1 MRRVACVPTFPGADG
16 VPLHYE
22 VRGGGR
28 PTDPPV
34 VAVAGGAAR
43 HPDYLGDLAG
53 LTDVADLVVPHL
65 RGVGRSPAPV
75 DADRGSYWNQA
86 ADLEAL
92 RGHLGAGALVLVGHG
107 AGTRL
112 MVSYAAQHPD
122 RVAALVLVCP
132 ATGYLVDEPSDA
144 SDLAAARL
152 DDLAFGVAW
161 AELAAGPALDD
172 DAAFTA
178 WQRRTAPA
186 GYAAWGPREQAHAA
200 TGDFHVA
207 AAQAFFGTHPPADL
221 PARLWD
227 VTAPVLVV
235 GGGSDCLTGVAPVLA
250 LADLFPR
257 RTAVTLPGCGHYPWV
272 EAPHPF
278 REAVGGFLA
287 EVLAGGGAVRTAGTG
302 RAALLPDRQSG

>member
-1 MRRVACVPTFPGADG
+1 MPTYLDADG
-16 VPLHYE
+16 AALHYE
-22 VRGGGR
+22 VRGAGR

-34 VAVAGGAAR
+34 VVLSGGAAR

-65 RGVGRSPAPV
+65 RGVGDTPAPA

-86 ADLEAL
+86 DDLEAL
-92 RGHLGAGALVLVGHG
+92 RRHLGAPALVLVGHG

-112 MVSYAAQHPD
+112 TVSYAAQHPD
-122 RVAALVLVCP
+122 RVAGLVLVCP
-132 ATGYLVDEPSDA
+132 PTGYLVDEPPDA

-161 AELAAGPALDD
+161 AELAAGPDLAD
-172 DAAFTA
+172 DAAFNA

-186 GYAAWGPREQAHAA
+186 GYALWGPREQAHAA
-200 TGDFHVA
+200 IGDFHLA
-207 AAQAFFGTHPPADL
+207 AAQAFFATLPPADL

-235 GGGSDCLTGVAPVLA
+235 GGAADCLTGVAPVLA
-250 LADLFPR
+250 LADLFPN

-272 EAPHPF
+272 EAPEEF
-278 REAVGGFLA
+278 RAAVAGFVA
-287 EVLAGGGAVRTAGTG
+287 QVLAGGDDVRTSGPG
-302 RAALLPDRQSG
+302 RAALLRHRPSG